1 MNKLSLYQM
10 KDFKQIRA
18 DYLSFLVFD
27 AYKKIEAVIGHG
39 LLRSRRTFFFCST
52 TIFESF

>member
-1 MNKLSLYQM
+1 MNKSSLYQM

-27 AYKKIEAVIGHG
+27 AYSKIEAVLGHG